1 MPAEL
6 VAMFSVSLTAAQEKD
21 LLTEANKNDMKKGTF
36 ARLLIIEGLRSRGYA
51 ARGDE
56 GGEEEDGI

>member
-36 ARLLIIEGLRSRGYA
+36 ARLLIIEGLRARGYA

-56 GGEEEDGI
+56 GGEEDGI